1 MLCMSWLVGWQV
13 AAEVR
18 GSCVCSVAL
27 GKLLLPPEATQRL
40 KECTH
45 KCTMQQSHTRH
56 HSLSS
61 QPPFLQRRASAPSL
75 SLAASTHHRNAMSRS
90 EQQSASER
98 LNQRCIG
105 SANECCYLS

>member
-75 SLAASTHHRNAMSRS
+75 SLAASTHHRIAARRVCQS
-90 EQQSASER
+90 ECKQVSE
-98 LNQRCIG
+98 
-105 SANECCYLS
+105 